1 MSGAGSEFH
10 DWRPAPAMPLERV
23 ESLAARLQCPPA
35 FARLLLSRGLT
46 EASEI
51 RGFLAPRLHDLH
63 DPYLLPD
70 MELAVR
76 RVESAIAKGEKVLVH
91 GDYDADGMSATA
103 LLTLALRRAGAD
115 VESFVPH
122 RTRDG
127 YDLSEAGLVRAA
139 RIGASLIVTADC
151 GVTAVDAV
159 ARARRQGRDVVVT
172 DHHRPG
178 DRMPAALAVVNPMR
192 PDNRYPFR
200 PLAGVGVAFKLVQAL
215 FDRAGIPD
223 AEANQH
229 LDLVAIGTVADQM
242 PLQDENR
249 ILVKAGLR
257 ALARSRKPGVR
268 ALLEKAGVTG
278 SESIGAEQISY
289 RLGPRLNSV
298 GRMGSADSGLQLL
311 VTEDPREA
319 ERLAGFLDRRNSE
332 RRLADQR
339 VYAEVETLV
348 AERFDPDEDRAVVVW
363 GDNWHPGVI
372 GIVASRIVDAT
383 RRPAI
388 VVSFDG
394 EIGRGS
400 GRSVGGF
407 ELHAALEQLS
417 SQLERYGGHRM
428 AAGLSIRRERMQSFA
443 DRFLEI
449 ASREIGPE
457 PAVEAVAVDVEI
469 AVSEVDR
476 DLMTWLERAGPF
488 GEGNPAPVFV
498 SRAVRLRQNQA
509 VGPGGAHL
517 RFLIEQQGERLEGIG
532 FGAGSRRSEAEET
545 GTVDVAYRLEENQWN
560 GRRRIQAQLVDF
572 RPATV

>member
-1 MSGAGSEFH
+1 MSGERSERHWGS
-10 DWRPAPAMPLERV
+10 APLIPPERV
-23 ESLAARLQCPPA
+23 ERLASRLRCPPA
-35 FARLLLSRGLT
+35 FARLLLGRGLG
-46 EASEI
+46 EISEI
-51 RGFLAPRLHDLH
+51 RDFLSPRLYDLH

-70 MELAVR
+70 MDPAVGR
-76 RVESAIAKGEKVLVH
+76 IEAAIARGEKVLVH
-91 GDYDADGMSATA
+91 GDYDADGLSATA

-151 GVTAVDAV
+151 GVTAVDSI

-192 PDNRYPFR
+192 AESRYPFR

-215 FDRAGIPD
+215 FGRAGIPE

-242 PLQDENR
+242 PLLGENR

-268 ALLEKAGVTG
+268 SLLAKAGVTG
-278 SESIGAEQISY
+278 SDSIGAEQISF
-289 RLGPRLNSV
+289 RVGPRLNSV
-298 GRMGSADSGLQLL
+298 GRMGSADAGLQLL
-311 VTEDPREA
+311 ITEDQREA

-332 RRLADQR
+332 RRQTDQR
-339 VYAEVETLV
+339 VYSEVESLV
-348 AERFDPDEDRAVVVW
+348 AERFDPKVDRAVVVW
-363 GDNWHPGVI
+363 GDDWHPGVI
-372 GIVASRIVDAT
+372 GIVASRIVDVT

-400 GRSVGGF
+400 GRSFGGF
-407 ELHAALEQLS
+407 ELHAALEELS
-417 SQLERYGGHRM
+417 DQLERYGGHRM
-428 AAGLSIRRERMQSFA
+428 AAGLSIRRDRIEDFA
-443 DRFLEI
+443 NRFREI
-449 ASREIGPE
+449 ATREIGLESPVQSLE
-457 PAVEAVAVDVEI
+457 LDAELEI
-469 AVSEVDR
+469 EEIDR
-476 DLMTWLERAGPF
+476 DLLKWLDRAGPF
-488 GEGNPAPVFV
+488 GEGNDAPVFI
-498 SRAVRLRQNQA
+498 SRGVRLRQNQA
-509 VGPGGAHL
+509 VGPHGAHL
-517 RFLIEQQGERLEGIG
+517 RFQIEQGEERLEGIG
-532 FGAGSRRSEAEET
+532 YGLGERRAEAESA
-545 GTVDVAYRLEENQWN
+545 GLVDVAYRLEENRWN
-560 GRRRIQAQLVDF
+560 GRTRVQAQLIDF
-572 RPATV
+572 RPSTA

>member
-1 MSGAGSEFH
+1 VSSERSENHAWGFTPLI
-10 DWRPAPAMPLERV
+10 PAERV
-23 ESLAARLQCPPA
+23 EQLVARLRCPPA
-35 FARLLLSRGLT
+35 FARLLLSRGL
-46 EASEI
+46 EDISEI
-51 RGFLAPRLHDLH
+51 RGYLSPRLKDLH

-70 MELAVR
+70 MDSAVD
-76 RVESAIAKGEKVLVH
+76 RVEAAIARGEKVLVH
-91 GDYDADGMSATA
+91 GDYDADGLSATA

-151 GVTAVDAV
+151 GVTAVDSI

-192 PDNRYPFR
+192 AESRYPFQ

-215 FDRAGIPD
+215 FERAGIPE

-242 PLQDENR
+242 PLLGENR

-268 ALLEKAGVTG
+268 SLLAKAGVTG
-278 SESIGAEQISY
+278 SDSIGAEQISF
-289 RLGPRLNSV
+289 RVGPRLNSV
-298 GRMGSADSGLQLL
+298 GRMGSADAGLQLL
-311 VTEDPREA
+311 ITEDQREA

-332 RRLADQR
+332 RRQTDQR
-339 VYAEVETLV
+339 VYSEVESLM
-348 AERFDPDEDRAVVVW
+348 AERFDPEEDRAVVVW
-363 GDNWHPGVI
+363 GDDWHPGVI
-372 GIVASRIVDAT
+372 GIVASRIVDVT

-400 GRSVGGF
+400 GRSFGGF
-407 ELHAALEQLS
+407 ELHAALEELS
-417 SQLERYGGHRM
+417 DQLERYGGHRM
-428 AAGLSIRRERMQSFA
+428 AAGLSIRRERIESFA
-443 DRFLEI
+443 NRFREI
-449 ASREIGPE
+449 ASREIGLE
-457 PAVEAVAVDVEI
+457 PPVQSLALDAELEI
-469 AVSEVDR
+469 GEIDL
-476 DLMTWLERAGPF
+476 DLMRWLERAGPF
-488 GEGNPAPVFV
+488 GEGNAAPVFI
-498 SRAVRLRQNQA
+498 SRGVRLQQNQA
-509 VGPGGAHL
+509 VGSHGAHL
-517 RFLIEQQGERLEGIG
+517 RFQIEQGEKRLEGIG
-532 FGAGSRRSEAEET
+532 FGAGERRAEAESA
-545 GTVDVAYRLEENQWN
+545 GLVDVAYRLEENRWN
-560 GRRRIQAQLVDF
+560 GRKRVQAQLIDF
-572 RPATV
+572 RPSTE

>member
-1 MSGAGSEFH
+1 
-10 DWRPAPAMPLERV
+10 
-23 ESLAARLQCPPA
+23 
-35 FARLLLSRGLT
+35 
-46 EASEI
+46 
-51 RGFLAPRLHDLH
+51 
-63 DPYLLPD
+63 
-70 MELAVR
+70 
-76 RVESAIAKGEKVLVH
+76 
-91 GDYDADGMSATA
+91 
-103 LLTLALRRAGAD
+103 
-115 VESFVPH
+115 
-122 RTRDG
+122 
-127 YDLSEAGLVRAA
+127 
-139 RIGASLIVTADC
+139 
-151 GVTAVDAV
+151 
-159 ARARRQGRDVVVT
+159 
-172 DHHRPG
+172 
-178 DRMPAALAVVNPMR
+178 
-192 PDNRYPFR
+192 
-200 PLAGVGVAFKLVQAL
+200 GVGVAFKLVQAL

-363 GDNWHPGVI
+363 GDDWHPGVI

-428 AAGLSIRRERMQSFA
+428 AAGLSIRRERMESFA

>member
-1 MSGAGSEFH
+1 MTSKGSGGHRWSQ
-10 DWRPAPAMPLERV
+10 APAIPPDRV
-23 ESLAARLQCPPA
+23 EELAARLRCPPA

-46 EASEI
+46 DVSEI
-51 RGFLAPRLHDLH
+51 RDFLAPRLKDLH
-63 DPYLLPD
+63 DPFLLPD

-76 RVESAIAKGEKVLVH
+76 RIESAIDKGEKVLVH

-127 YDLSEAGLVRAA
+127 YDLTEAGLVRAA

-151 GVTAVDAV
+151 GVTAVEAV

-192 PDNRYPFR
+192 ADNRYPFQ

-215 FDRAGIPD
+215 FDRAGIPE

-229 LDLVAIGTVADQM
+229 LDLVAIGTIADQM
-242 PLQDENR
+242 PLQQENR

-268 ALLEKAGVTG
+268 ALLAKAGVTG
-278 SESIGAEQISY
+278 SESIGAEQISF
-289 RLGPRLNSV
+289 RVAPRLNSV

-339 VYAEVETLV
+339 VYAEVETLL
-348 AERFDPDEDRAVVVW
+348 AERFDPSEDRAVVVW
-363 GDNWHPGVI
+363 GDDWHPGVI

-394 EIGRGS
+394 ESGRGS
-400 GRSVGGF
+400 GRSAGGF

-417 SQLERYGGHRM
+417 NQLERYGGHRM

-443 DRFLEI
+443 DGFLEI
-449 ASREIGPE
+449 AAREIGLE
-457 PAVEAVAVDVEI
+457 PAVDDVAIDVELDVRDI
-469 AVSEVDR
+469 DR
-476 DLMTWLERAGPF
+476 DLLTWLERAGPF

-498 SRAVRLRQNQA
+498 SRRAGLRQNQA

-517 RFLIEQQGERLEGIG
+517 RFVIEQNGERLEGIG
-532 FGAGSRRSEAEET
+532 FGAGERRREAEGA
-545 GTVDVAYRLEENQWN
+545 GTVDVVYRLEENQWN
-560 GRRRIQAQLVDF
+560 GRTRIQAQLVDF
-572 RPATV
+572 RPSTL